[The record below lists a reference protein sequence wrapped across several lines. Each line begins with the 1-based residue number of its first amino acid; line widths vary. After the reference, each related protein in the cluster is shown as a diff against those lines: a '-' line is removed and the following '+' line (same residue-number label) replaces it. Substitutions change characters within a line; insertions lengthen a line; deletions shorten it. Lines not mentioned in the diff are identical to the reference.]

1 MMTRTYGTHGLG
13 GLARGLNHA
22 HYSIGALLASTIPF
36 LVKLIA
42 KSPKGKNEAGRRQQR
57 HGSNGSGLQGRGGWG
72 GGVGCWGQ
80 EGAPPHRLVDD

>member
-42 KSPKGKNEAGRRQQR
+42 ESPKGKNDVQ
-57 HGSNGSGLQGRGGWG
+57 GGWEEAAETWEQWFRTTRPGVLGTG
-72 GGVGCWGQ
+72 GSSTPQVG
-80 EGAPPHRLVDD
+80 R